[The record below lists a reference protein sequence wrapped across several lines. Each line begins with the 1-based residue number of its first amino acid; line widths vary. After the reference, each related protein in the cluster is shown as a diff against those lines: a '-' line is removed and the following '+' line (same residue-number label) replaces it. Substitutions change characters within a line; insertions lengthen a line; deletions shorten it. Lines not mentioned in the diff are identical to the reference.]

1 MCNTFYFPIFTA
13 KTGEPFAVQLTD
25 VQTQLQQWLA
35 DQDLSL
41 RHLIFTRLYLTDAAN
56 QWNLFRSH
64 PLYSECLSS
73 AALSCVEQPLVCGAK
88 VALQAW
94 VAAFDNVYKEGLPDR
109 MVVKVN
115 ELNFLFQSVRLNGD
129 EARGL
134 DAEAQTEMIFRRHI
148 NWLEECGM
156 NLADHCHRTW
166 LYVRDVDRN
175 YGGVVVARNKVFD
188 RCGLTADTHFIAS
201 TGIGGASE
209 NSQALVAADFF
220 SVDGLVSSSVRYLQA
235 LEYLNPT
242 AEYGVAFERGTAL
255 DICSRRLR
263 FISGTASIDKYGN
276 CLYLGDIQAQTERMF
291 LNISKLLEAD
301 GASLS
306 DVAYFV
312 VYLRDISDYTWVRE
326 YMLRRFPGVPHLI
339 VEARVCRPEW
349 LIEAECI
356 AIT

>member
-13 KTGEPFAVQLTD
+13 KAGEPFAVQLAD
-25 VQTQLQQWLA
+25 VQEQLLRWLA
-35 DQDLSL
+35 GKELSL
-41 RHLIFTRLYLTDAAN
+41 KHLVFTRLYLTDAAN
-56 QWNLFRSH
+56 QWSLFRSH
-64 PLYSECLSS
+64 SLYSECLSS

-94 VAAFDNVYKEGLPDR
+94 VAAFDNVCKEGTPER
-109 MVVKVN
+109 MSVKIN
-115 ELNFLFQSVRLNGD
+115 ELNLLFQSVRLHED
-129 EARGL
+129 EAHGL
-134 DAEAQTEMIFRRHI
+134 DAEAQTDMIFRRHI

-156 NLADHCHRTW
+156 NLSDHCHRTW

-175 YGGVVVARNKVFD
+175 YGGVVTARNKVFD

-209 NSQALVAADFF
+209 NCQALVSADFF
-220 SVDGLVSSSVRYLQA
+220 SVGGLVPSSVKYLQA

-263 FISGTASIDKYGN
+263 LISGTASIDKYGN
-276 CLYLGDIQAQTERMF
+276 CLYIGDIQAQTERMF
-291 LNISKLLEAD
+291 LNISKLLESD
-301 GASLS
+301 GAALS

-312 VYLRDISDYTWVRE
+312 VYLRDISDYTWVE
-326 YMLRRFPGVPHLI
+326 GYLLRRFPGVPHLI

-356 AIT
+356 AMT